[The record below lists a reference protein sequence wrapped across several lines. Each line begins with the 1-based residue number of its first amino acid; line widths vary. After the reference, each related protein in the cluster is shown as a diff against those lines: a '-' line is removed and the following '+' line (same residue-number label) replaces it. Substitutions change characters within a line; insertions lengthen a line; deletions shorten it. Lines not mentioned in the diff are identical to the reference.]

1 MTSKRRAAS
10 ATVRVIGPIASWVS
24 ETGMI
29 PARLT
34 RPLVGRIP
42 TKALAEAGD
51 RIEFT
56 VSLPVP
62 ASARFAATAAPVPPL
77 EPPGVRVKSYGLSV
91 WPPSELTVVPDNA
104 NSCMLDLPRIIAPAL
119 RSLATTKASDGGNIP
134 ASDAEPPVVGRSAV
148 L

>member
-1 MTSKRRAAS
+1 MLDTVEGSFGSYPAMISKRRAAS
-10 ATVRVIGPIASWVS
+10 ATLRVIGPIASWVS

-34 RPLVGRIP
+34 RPLVGRKP

-62 ASARFAATAAPVPPL
+62 ASARFAATAVAVPPL
-77 EPPGVRVKSYGLSV
+77 EPPGVRVRSYGLSV
-91 WPPSELTVVPDNA
+91 WPP
-104 NSCMLDLPRIIAPAL
+104 
-119 RSLATTKASDGGNIP
+119 
-134 ASDAEPPVVGRSAV
+134 
-148 L
+148 